1 MFWDMVGKPSHSS
14 MINCHSSFGAN
25 WLALPSLAHA
35 DITNQLQL
43 PFLLS
48 LYSTPES
55 LTHQFFPPILPSPDI
70 TGVCRKTDQATK
82 KTPRG
87 DRWLPGGTVGL

>member
-1 MFWDMVGKPSHSS
+1 MFWDMVGKSSHSS

-35 DITNQLQL
+35 DITNQSQL

-55 LTHQFFPPILPSPDI
+55 FTTLGSMQSLINPNRHMRARLLQSLNL
-70 TGVCRKTDQATK
+70 K
-82 KTPRG
+82 
-87 DRWLPGGTVGL
+87 